1 MTMTRG
7 RFVTVLACI
16 MTLASACASHKKATA
31 AGPQLPGQAM
41 VALLPDPETN
51 VVGKA
56 YVANASGRVDLTGAR
71 ELTTVTARTAPAQVK
86 TLSPGDVRAL
96 FGDALGA
103 LPPAQKH
110 FTLFFRFDSE
120 ELTEESRA
128 MTPEIIRAVRDRPVP
143 DVLIVGH
150 TDTTGTRKS
159 NFALGLRRANSVR
172 NLLRE
177 TGLAASSMDVVSHG
191 ETELLVP
198 TGDGIF
204 EARNR
209 RVEITVR

>member
-1 MTMTRG
+1 MTMTRA
-7 RFVTVLACI
+7 RLFTVLACI
-16 MTLASACASHKKATA
+16 TLASACASHKKAT

-41 VALLPDPETN
+41 VALLPDPDTN
-51 VVGKA
+51 AVGKA
-56 YVANASGRVDLTGAR
+56 YVANSAGRVDLTGAR
-71 ELTTVTARTAPAQVK
+71 ELTTVTARSAPEPVK
-86 TLSPGDVRAL
+86 TLSAGDVRAL
-96 FGDALGA
+96 FGDALAA
-103 LPPAQKH
+103 LPPMQKH

-120 ELTEESRA
+120 ELTDESRA
-128 MTPEIIRAVRDRPVP
+128 MTPDIIRAVRDRPVA

-172 NLLRE
+172 ELLRE
-177 TGLAASSMDVVSHG
+177 TGLAASSIDVVSHG

-198 TGDGIF
+198 TGNGIF